1 MLPRLARQL
10 PRHRLPRVLAA
21 AAAPQLPPRWIIVGE
36 HSGATADHVNTRS
49 FLDGVEEGALLED
62 ARVALSIREGK
73 GACVD
78 LQLSLLANLLMR
90 VGLEQRGRSSESMR
104 VGVKRRARSKKR
116 GECMKSGEGERHE
129 QGARES
135 N

>member
-1 MLPRLARQL
+1 M
-10 PRHRLPRVLAA
+10 
-21 AAAPQLPPRWIIVGE
+21 
-36 HSGATADHVNTRS
+36 
-49 FLDGVEEGALLED
+49 
-62 ARVALSIREGK
+62 SIREGK
-73 GACVD
+73 RACVD

-90 VGLEQRGRSSESMR
+90 VGLEQRGSSESMR